1 MTCKICMRIYV
12 CDCICI
18 YIMYLTAYNSLSLYV
33 ISFVHGKMDA
43 STSEIATRMNTAAVP
58 LLHLAV
64 TLPSGA
70 AAASSTSEEERDPRE
85 VAASVR
91 PLVP

>member
-1 MTCKICMRIYV
+1 MYIHNV
-12 CDCICI
+12 FDC
-18 YIMYLTAYNSLSLYV
+18 LQLSLSLYV